1 MGSSGSG
8 KTTLLNCISTID
20 KVTAGHIFVGGT
32 DITKLKGNDLNKFR
46 REDLGFIF
54 QDFNLLDTLTA
65 YENIALALSI
75 QNVSPKEIDKRIKK
89 VVKELDIES
98 VLKKYPYQMSGGQ
111 KQRVAAARAIIT
123 NPCLVL
129 ADEPTGALDSKS
141 SKMLLEKLTYLN
153 NALGATIL
161 MVTHD
166 AYAASYATRI
176 IFIKDGKIYN
186 EIRKGNDTRKE
197 FFDKIIDVVT
207 LLGGDIMMLFKLSI
221 KNITKSI
228 KDYAIYFFTLVLGVA
243 IFYVFNAIDSQTV
256 MLNVSSSTSEIIRL
270 MTTILGGVSVFVSFI
285 LGFLIIYASR
295 FLIKR
300 RNKEFGIYLTLG
312 MSKRKISLILFFETL
327 IIGVISLGVGLALG
341 IVLSQL
347 MSILVANMF
356 EADLTKFQFTFSSSA
371 ALKTLLYFSIMYLIV
386 MIFNTIIVNKCK
398 LIDLLHGNKKS
409 EKVKLK
415 NPIICTIVFIIAV
428 IALSYAY
435 YLVTDGFGTSP
446 LMNTISGILIPIALG
461 CISTFLIFWSLSG
474 LILKIVMHLKKYYYK
489 GLNSF
494 TVRQISSK
502 INTTVFSMTIICLM
516 LFFTIC
522 IFSSAL
528 SIKNS
533 LSGNLKDLAPVDI
546 QFSKLQEPLSKEE
559 QENFSKDIIEDYNT
573 TVKDTLQRLDV
584 YKYLKDV
591 VDINI
596 YRVEEITLKD
606 SFGDQIEQI
615 GKDYPLLAYQD
626 KETLIKL
633 SDYNRLAKLY
643 NKKELTL
650 KDNEYV
656 IIANYKMMADI
667 RNISLK
673 NNTKLTINGKDY
685 YPKYQ
690 ECQDGI
696 IELSGSATN
705 TGVIILPDNALEGIH
720 PYKNILAANYQAD
733 TKEEKENVED
743 IVSTIINNHFNKDT
757 LLSYNTKIDI
767 YASSIGLGAMVT
779 FVGLYLGIIFLISSA
794 AILAL
799 KELSESTDN
808 KERFNMLRK
817 IGTDDKMINKA
828 LFNQIAVFFLFP
840 LLLAII
846 HSIFGIEFA
855 NYILKTMGTESLL
868 SSIILTAVFLVV
880 IYGGYFLVTYYCS
893 KTIIKER

>member
-1 MGSSGSG
+1 
-8 KTTLLNCISTID
+8 
-20 KVTAGHIFVGGT
+20 
-32 DITKLKGNDLNKFR
+32 
-46 REDLGFIF
+46 
-54 QDFNLLDTLTA
+54 
-65 YENIALALSI
+65 
-75 QNVSPKEIDKRIKK
+75 
-89 VVKELDIES
+89 
-98 VLKKYPYQMSGGQ
+98 
-111 KQRVAAARAIIT
+111 
-123 NPCLVL
+123 
-129 ADEPTGALDSKS
+129 
-141 SKMLLEKLTYLN
+141 
-153 NALGATIL
+153 
-161 MVTHD
+161 
-166 AYAASYATRI
+166 
-176 IFIKDGKIYN
+176 
-186 EIRKGNDTRKE
+186 
-197 FFDKIIDVVT
+197 
-207 LLGGDIMMLFKLSI
+207 MLFKLSI

-494 TVRQISSK
+494 TIRQISSK

-546 QFSKLQEPLSKEE
+546 QFSKLQQLSDEE
-559 QENFSKDIIEDYNT
+559 EESFSKDIIEDYNT
-573 TVKDTLQRLDV
+573 TAKDTLQRLDV
-584 YKYLKDV
+584 YKYLKEV

-596 YRVEEITLKD
+596 YRLEEITLKD

-673 NNTKLTINGKDY
+673 NNTKLTINSKNY

-690 ECQDGI
+690 ECQDGF

-767 YASSIGLGAMVT
+767 YESSIGLGAMVT

>member
-1 MGSSGSG
+1 
-8 KTTLLNCISTID
+8 
-20 KVTAGHIFVGGT
+20 
-32 DITKLKGNDLNKFR
+32 
-46 REDLGFIF
+46 
-54 QDFNLLDTLTA
+54 
-65 YENIALALSI
+65 
-75 QNVSPKEIDKRIKK
+75 
-89 VVKELDIES
+89 
-98 VLKKYPYQMSGGQ
+98 
-111 KQRVAAARAIIT
+111 
-123 NPCLVL
+123 
-129 ADEPTGALDSKS
+129 
-141 SKMLLEKLTYLN
+141 
-153 NALGATIL
+153 
-161 MVTHD
+161 
-166 AYAASYATRI
+166 
-176 IFIKDGKIYN
+176 
-186 EIRKGNDTRKE
+186 
-197 FFDKIIDVVT
+197 
-207 LLGGDIMMLFKLSI
+207 MMLFKLSI

-371 ALKTLLYFSIMYLIV
+371 ALKALLYFSIMYLIV

-446 LMNTISGILIPIALG
+446 LMNTINGILLPIAIG
-461 CISTFLIFWSLSG
+461 CVSTFLIFWSLSG

-546 QFSKLQEPLSKEE
+546 QFSKLQEQLSKEE

-596 YRVEEITLKD
+596 YRLEEITLKD
-606 SFGDQIEQI
+606 FFGDQI
-615 GKDYPLLAYQD
+615 GKDYPALSYNVREDLV
-626 KETLIKL
+626 KL
-633 SDYNRLAKLY
+633 SDYNYLAKLY

-667 RNISLK
+667 RNIALK
-673 NNTKLTINGKDY
+673 NNTKLTINSKNY

-690 ECQDGI
+690 KCQDGI

-720 PYKNILAANYQAD
+720 PYKNVLAANYQAD

-817 IGTDDKMINKA
+817 IGTDEKMINKA

>member
-1 MGSSGSG
+1 
-8 KTTLLNCISTID
+8 
-20 KVTAGHIFVGGT
+20 
-32 DITKLKGNDLNKFR
+32 
-46 REDLGFIF
+46 
-54 QDFNLLDTLTA
+54 
-65 YENIALALSI
+65 
-75 QNVSPKEIDKRIKK
+75 
-89 VVKELDIES
+89 
-98 VLKKYPYQMSGGQ
+98 
-111 KQRVAAARAIIT
+111 
-123 NPCLVL
+123 
-129 ADEPTGALDSKS
+129 
-141 SKMLLEKLTYLN
+141 
-153 NALGATIL
+153 
-161 MVTHD
+161 
-166 AYAASYATRI
+166 
-176 IFIKDGKIYN
+176 
-186 EIRKGNDTRKE
+186 
-197 FFDKIIDVVT
+197 
-207 LLGGDIMMLFKLSI
+207 MLFKLSI

-446 LMNTISGILIPIALG
+446 LMNAISGILVPIALG
-461 CISTFLIFWSLSG
+461 CVSTFLIFWSLSG

-494 TVRQISSK
+494 TIRQISSK

-546 QFSKLQEPLSKEE
+546 QFSKLQQLSDEE
-559 QENFSKDIIEDYNT
+559 EESFSKDIIEDYNT
-573 TVKDTLQRLDV
+573 TAKDTLQRLDV
-584 YKYLKDV
+584 YKYLKEV

-596 YRVEEITLKD
+596 YRLEEITLKD

-626 KETLIKL
+626 KEALIKL

-690 ECQDGI
+690 KCQDGI

-767 YASSIGLGAMVT
+767 YASSVGLGAMVT

-817 IGTDDKMINKA
+817 IGTDEKMINKA

>member
-1 MGSSGSG
+1 
-8 KTTLLNCISTID
+8 
-20 KVTAGHIFVGGT
+20 
-32 DITKLKGNDLNKFR
+32 
-46 REDLGFIF
+46 
-54 QDFNLLDTLTA
+54 
-65 YENIALALSI
+65 
-75 QNVSPKEIDKRIKK
+75 
-89 VVKELDIES
+89 
-98 VLKKYPYQMSGGQ
+98 
-111 KQRVAAARAIIT
+111 
-123 NPCLVL
+123 
-129 ADEPTGALDSKS
+129 
-141 SKMLLEKLTYLN
+141 
-153 NALGATIL
+153 
-161 MVTHD
+161 
-166 AYAASYATRI
+166 
-176 IFIKDGKIYN
+176 
-186 EIRKGNDTRKE
+186 
-197 FFDKIIDVVT
+197 
-207 LLGGDIMMLFKLSI
+207 MLFKLSI

-256 MLNVSSSTSEIIRL
+256 MLNVSSSKYEAIEL
-270 MTTILGGVSVFVSFI
+270 MTTILGGVSVFVSFV

-341 IVLSQL
+341 TVLSQL

-371 ALKTLLYFSIMYLIV
+371 ALKALLYFSIMYLIV

-446 LMNTISGILIPIALG
+446 LMNTIRGILLPIALG
-461 CISTFLIFWSLSG
+461 CVSTFLIFWSLSG

-546 QFSKLQEPLSKEE
+546 QFSKLQQLSDEE
-559 QENFSKDIIEDYNT
+559 EESFSKDIIEDYNT
-573 TVKDTLQRLDV
+573 TAKDTLQRLDV

-591 VDINI
+591 VDINT
-596 YRVEEITLKD
+596 YRVEEVTLKD

-615 GKDYPLLAYQD
+615 EKDYPLLAYQD

-643 NKKELTL
+643 NQKELTL

-656 IIANYKMMADI
+656 IIANYKMMAGI
-667 RNISLK
+667 RNIALK
-673 NNTKLTINGKDY
+673 NNTKLTINSKDY

-690 ECQDGI
+690 ECQDGF

-720 PYKNILAANYQAD
+720 PYKNVLAANYQAD

-743 IVSTIINNHFNKDT
+743 IVSTIINNHFNK
-757 LLSYNTKIDI
+757 LSYNTKIDI
-767 YASSIGLGAMVT
+767 YAASIGLGAMVT

-817 IGTDDKMINKA
+817 IGTDEKMINKA

-893 KTIIKER
+893 KNIIKER

>member
-1 MGSSGSG
+1 
-8 KTTLLNCISTID
+8 
-20 KVTAGHIFVGGT
+20 
-32 DITKLKGNDLNKFR
+32 
-46 REDLGFIF
+46 
-54 QDFNLLDTLTA
+54 
-65 YENIALALSI
+65 
-75 QNVSPKEIDKRIKK
+75 
-89 VVKELDIES
+89 
-98 VLKKYPYQMSGGQ
+98 
-111 KQRVAAARAIIT
+111 
-123 NPCLVL
+123 
-129 ADEPTGALDSKS
+129 
-141 SKMLLEKLTYLN
+141 
-153 NALGATIL
+153 
-161 MVTHD
+161 
-166 AYAASYATRI
+166 
-176 IFIKDGKIYN
+176 
-186 EIRKGNDTRKE
+186 
-197 FFDKIIDVVT
+197 
-207 LLGGDIMMLFKLSI
+207 MLFKLSI

-461 CISTFLIFWSLSG
+461 CVSTFLIFWSLSG

-494 TVRQISSK
+494 TIRQISSK

-546 QFSKLQEPLSKEE
+546 QFSKLQQLSDEE
-559 QENFSKDIIEDYNT
+559 EESFSKDIIEDYNT

-584 YKYLKDV
+584 YKYLKEV
-591 VDINI
+591 VDINT

-767 YASSIGLGAMVT
+767 YESSIGLGAMVT

-817 IGTDDKMINKA
+817 IGTDEKMINKA

>member
-1 MGSSGSG
+1 
-8 KTTLLNCISTID
+8 
-20 KVTAGHIFVGGT
+20 
-32 DITKLKGNDLNKFR
+32 
-46 REDLGFIF
+46 
-54 QDFNLLDTLTA
+54 
-65 YENIALALSI
+65 
-75 QNVSPKEIDKRIKK
+75 
-89 VVKELDIES
+89 
-98 VLKKYPYQMSGGQ
+98 
-111 KQRVAAARAIIT
+111 
-123 NPCLVL
+123 
-129 ADEPTGALDSKS
+129 
-141 SKMLLEKLTYLN
+141 
-153 NALGATIL
+153 
-161 MVTHD
+161 
-166 AYAASYATRI
+166 
-176 IFIKDGKIYN
+176 
-186 EIRKGNDTRKE
+186 
-197 FFDKIIDVVT
+197 
-207 LLGGDIMMLFKLSI
+207 MMLFKLSI

-356 EADLTKFQFTFSSSA
+356 EVDLTKFQFTFSSSA
-371 ALKTLLYFSIMYLIV
+371 ALKALLYFSIMYLIV

-546 QFSKLQEPLSKEE
+546 QFSKLQQLSDEE
-559 QENFSKDIIEDYNT
+559 EESFSKDIIEDYNT

-596 YRVEEITLKD
+596 YRLEEITQKD
-606 SFGDQIEQI
+606 SFGDQI
-615 GKDYPLLAYQD
+615 GKDYPALSYNVREDLV
-626 KETLIKL
+626 KL

-696 IELSGSATN
+696 IELSRSATN

-720 PYKNILAANYQAD
+720 PYKNVLAANYQAD

-767 YASSIGLGAMVT
+767 YESSIGLGAMVT

-893 KTIIKER
+893 KNIIKERN

>member
-1 MGSSGSG
+1 
-8 KTTLLNCISTID
+8 
-20 KVTAGHIFVGGT
+20 
-32 DITKLKGNDLNKFR
+32 
-46 REDLGFIF
+46 
-54 QDFNLLDTLTA
+54 
-65 YENIALALSI
+65 
-75 QNVSPKEIDKRIKK
+75 
-89 VVKELDIES
+89 
-98 VLKKYPYQMSGGQ
+98 
-111 KQRVAAARAIIT
+111 
-123 NPCLVL
+123 
-129 ADEPTGALDSKS
+129 
-141 SKMLLEKLTYLN
+141 
-153 NALGATIL
+153 
-161 MVTHD
+161 
-166 AYAASYATRI
+166 
-176 IFIKDGKIYN
+176 
-186 EIRKGNDTRKE
+186 
-197 FFDKIIDVVT
+197 
-207 LLGGDIMMLFKLSI
+207 MMLFKLSI

-446 LMNTISGILIPIALG
+446 LMNTISGILVPIALG
-461 CISTFLIFWSLSG
+461 CVSTFLIFWSLSG
-474 LILKIVMHLKKYYYK
+474 LILRIVMHLKKYYYK

-494 TVRQISSK
+494 TIRQISSK

-546 QFSKLQEPLSKEE
+546 QFSKLQQLSDEE
-559 QENFSKDIIEDYNT
+559 EESFSKDIIEDYNT

-584 YKYLKDV
+584 YKYLKEV

-596 YRVEEITLKD
+596 YRLEEITLKD

-615 GKDYPLLAYQD
+615 GKDYPTLAYNVRED
-626 KETLIKL
+626 LVKL

-656 IIANYKMMADI
+656 IISNYKMMADI

-733 TKEEKENVED
+733 TKEEQENVED

-767 YASSIGLGAMVT
+767 YESSIGLGAMVT

-817 IGTDDKMINKA
+817 IGTDEKMINKA

>member
-1 MGSSGSG
+1 
-8 KTTLLNCISTID
+8 
-20 KVTAGHIFVGGT
+20 
-32 DITKLKGNDLNKFR
+32 
-46 REDLGFIF
+46 
-54 QDFNLLDTLTA
+54 
-65 YENIALALSI
+65 
-75 QNVSPKEIDKRIKK
+75 
-89 VVKELDIES
+89 
-98 VLKKYPYQMSGGQ
+98 
-111 KQRVAAARAIIT
+111 
-123 NPCLVL
+123 
-129 ADEPTGALDSKS
+129 
-141 SKMLLEKLTYLN
+141 
-153 NALGATIL
+153 
-161 MVTHD
+161 
-166 AYAASYATRI
+166 
-176 IFIKDGKIYN
+176 
-186 EIRKGNDTRKE
+186 
-197 FFDKIIDVVT
+197 
-207 LLGGDIMMLFKLSI
+207 MLFKLSI

-327 IIGVISLGVGLALG
+327 IIGAISLGVGLALG

-461 CISTFLIFWSLSG
+461 CVSTFLIFWSLSG

-494 TVRQISSK
+494 TIRQISSK

-546 QFSKLQEPLSKEE
+546 QFSKLQQLSDEE
-559 QENFSKDIIEDYNT
+559 EESFSKDIIEDYNT

-584 YKYLKDV
+584 YKYLKEV
-591 VDINI
+591 VDINT

-767 YASSIGLGAMVT
+767 YESSIGLGAMVT

-817 IGTDDKMINKA
+817 IGTDEKMINKA